1 MSDFWKLLA
10 DAGMDPG
17 SALVAAAAVVAA
29 CALAAL
35 RGGSQVRRVLAVSAA
50 VVVAA
55 AVTATFVLDHIA
67 AREFAD
73 RQRALDGR
81 VFELKMRA
89 LAPGSALACLDPTAG
104 DFVQESCER
113 AIFASPES
121 TAAAISYVTEQ
132 LSLLEM
138 GHQHARAS
146 GLASSD
152 ALTALRRSIEADR
165 FGIVAYLFARRSGCE
180 LNECDFFHL
189 LQDASRVRANLAA
202 HQFESY
208 VKAHT
213 AEWQSAGV
221 SRAAASNPAPAS
233 PVASPSVAA
242 KPTSTLFFPSASSI
256 PAVNIMTP
264 EPPATPP
271 PNAASASADPAARA
285 KKPSQGIPQ
294 GRAPTNADSGQAP
307 STPLQIV
314 PPVQ

>member
-17 SALVAAAAVVAA
+17 LALVAAAAVVAA

-50 VVVAA
+50 VVIAA
-55 AVTATFVLDHIA
+55 AVTATLVLDHIA

-113 AIFASPES
+113 AIFASPEA

-138 GHQHARAS
+138 GSQHARAS
-146 GLASSD
+146 GLPSSD

-213 AEWQSAGV
+213 SEWQSAGV
-221 SRAAASNPAPAS
+221 SRAAASNPASPA
-233 PVASPSVAA
+233 ASPSVAA
-242 KPTSTLFFPSASSI
+242 RPPSALFFPSASSI
-256 PAVNIMTP
+256 PPVSIMTP
-264 EPPATPP
+264 EPPLTQP
-271 PNAASASADPAARA
+271 PNGASASADPAARA
-285 KKPSQGIPQ
+285 RKPPQGIPQ

-307 STPLQIV
+307 SAPLQIV
-314 PPVQ
+314 PSVQ

>member
-10 DAGMDPG
+10 DAGVDPG
-17 SALVAAAAVVAA
+17 LALAAAAAVVIAA
-29 CALAAL
+29 CTLAVL
-35 RGGSQVRRVLAVSAA
+35 RGGSQVRRILAVCAA

-55 AVTATFVLDHIA
+55 AVTATLVLDHIA
-67 AREFAD
+67 AGEFAD

-104 DFVQESCER
+104 DFVQESCEK
-113 AIFASPES
+113 AIFASAEA

-132 LSLLEM
+132 LSLLEL
-138 GHQHARAS
+138 GSQHARAS
-146 GLASSD
+146 GLPSSD

-165 FGIVAYLFARRSGCE
+165 FGIVAYLLARRSGCQS
-180 LNECDFFHL
+180 NECDFFHL

-208 VKAHT
+208 VKVHT
-213 AEWQSAGV
+213 VDWQSAGGAR
-221 SRAAASNPAPAS
+221 SANPAPAS
-233 PVASPSVAA
+233 PPGSPPPAA
-242 KPTSTLFFPSASSI
+242 RPPSTLFFPSASSI
-256 PAVNIMTP
+256 PPVSIMTP
-264 EPPATPP
+264 EPPLTQP
-271 PNAASASADPAARA
+271 PNAASASADPPARA
-285 KKPSQGIPQ
+285 RKPSPGIPQ

>member
-17 SALVAAAAVVAA
+17 LALVAAAAVVAA

-55 AVTATFVLDHIA
+55 AVTATLVLDHFA
-67 AREFAD
+67 TREFAD

-81 VFELKMRA
+81 VFDLKMRA

-113 AIFASPES
+113 AIFASPEA

-132 LSLLEM
+132 LSLLEL
-138 GHQHARAS
+138 GSQHARAS
-146 GLASSD
+146 GLPSSD
-152 ALTALRRSIEADR
+152 ALIALRRSVEADR

-180 LNECDFFHL
+180 SDECDFFHL

-202 HQFESY
+202 HLFESY

-213 AEWQSAGV
+213 ADWQSAGMP
-221 SRAAASNPAPAS
+221 RPAASSQAPAPPA
-233 PVASPSVAA
+233 ASPSGAA
-242 KPTSTLFFPSASSI
+242 KPASNLFFPSASSI
-256 PAVNIMTP
+256 PPVSIMTP
-264 EPPATPP
+264 EPPLTQA
-271 PNAASASADPAARA
+271 PNGASASADPPARA
-285 KKPSQGIPQ
+285 RKPSQGIPQ
-294 GRAPTNADSGQAP
+294 GRTPTNADSGQAP
-307 STPLQIV
+307 SAPLQIV
-314 PPVQ
+314 PSVQ

>member
-17 SALVAAAAVVAA
+17 LALVAAAAVVAA

-55 AVTATFVLDHIA
+55 AVIATLVLDHFVT
-67 AREFAD
+67 REFAD

-81 VFELKMRA
+81 VFDLKMRA

-113 AIFASPES
+113 AIFASPEA

-138 GHQHARAS
+138 GSQHARAS
-146 GLASSD
+146 GLPSSD

-165 FGIVAYLFARRSGCE
+165 FGIVAYLFARRPGCE
-180 LNECDFFHL
+180 PDECDFFHL
-189 LQDASRVRANLAA
+189 LQDSSRVRANLAA

-208 VKAHT
+208 VKMHT
-213 AEWQSAGV
+213 ADWSNT
-221 SRAAASNPAPAS
+221 AAARSAVSNPAPAS
-233 PVASPSVAA
+233 PAGSPPVAA
-242 KPTSTLFFPSASSI
+242 KPPSTLFFPSASSI
-256 PAVNIMTP
+256 PPVNIMTP
-264 EPPATPP
+264 EPPAAPP
-271 PNAASASADPAARA
+271 PNAASASADSAPRA
-285 KKPSQGIPQ
+285 KKPSQGVPQ
-294 GRAPTNADSGQAP
+294 GRAPTNADNSQAP